1 MIEVESVEVEAKSKV
16 VRIDEEAATIK
27 ATAAQALKD
36 ECESELA
43 EAIPA
48 LEAALSALNT
58 LKVNKSPSTEPHHL
72 ARISSSD
79 QSNHVLF
86 QPSDV
91 TIVKSMKNPPS
102 VVKLVMSAVCVMKG
116 IKPDMVVDPGGSGKK
131 V

>member
-1 MIEVESVEVEAKSKV
+1 MPGFAHLTKSDKTWFSFSVS
-16 VRIDEEAATIK
+16 
-27 ATAAQALKD
+27 
-36 ECESELA
+36 C
-43 EAIPA
+43 
-48 LEAALSALNT
+48 
-58 LKVNKSPSTEPHHL
+58 
-72 ARISSSD
+72 
-79 QSNHVLF
+79 